1 MGSVVTWQAGSKVDF
16 RTVADQAAE
25 GSQVVPSRKGK
36 RHADVRAREYLTAA
50 EMDKL
55 ITAAKKNRR
64 GQRDSLMVL
73 MAYIHGLRSK
83 ELVELQWSQ
92 VDFSG
97 WLHVNR
103 AKRGIESNHP
113 LKGDEIRALRALRR
127 DNPHTTHVFVSER
140 GTPFSEAGFQKMV
153 VRLGQ
158 DAGISFPI
166 HAHMIRHSCG
176 FKLANAGKDTR
187 SLQQYLGHR
196 NINHTV
202 RYTRLAGD
210 RFKGWWD

>member
-1 MGSVVTWQAGSKVDF
+1 MGSVVTLQAGSKVDF

-166 HAHMIRHSCG
+166 HAHMIRLKLDTANREPIDLKAESGKFRDAWHHAAGACG
-176 FKLANAGKDTR
+176 VAAALRRQKAA
-187 SLQQYLGHR
+187 
-196 NINHTV
+196 
-202 RYTRLAGD
+202 A
-210 RFKGWWD
+210 